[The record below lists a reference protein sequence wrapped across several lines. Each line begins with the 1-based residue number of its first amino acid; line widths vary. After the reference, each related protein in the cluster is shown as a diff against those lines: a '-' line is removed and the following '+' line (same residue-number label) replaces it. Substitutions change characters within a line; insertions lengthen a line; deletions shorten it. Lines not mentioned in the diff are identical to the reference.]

1 MLSHHPLF
9 MMFISPIHST
19 AEPSSKTHEDDCVN
33 YVDDNILDY
42 K

>member
-1 MLSHHPLF
+1 MLSLHPLL

-19 AEPSSKTHEDDCVN
+19 AEPTSKIHEEDCVN
-33 YVDDNILDY
+33 YVDDDILDN